1 MLALSILKPM
11 LAMMAWSG
19 LIVAILLMTRMPV
32 VIKQWGN
39 LQFAKHSDE
48 LRLKMSGKFRYI
60 TDNYNHIFEQPTLF
74 YAVLIYIQLAGTT
87 NQTNISLAWAYVC
100 LRVVHSSIQLTSN
113 NVSWRAASF
122 ATSSLIL
129 MVIISMEV
137 LAASFGL
144 TS

>member
-1 MLALSILKPM
+1 MSILNPM

-19 LIVAILLMTRMPV
+19 LIVAILLMTRIPV
-32 VIKQWGN
+32 VIAQWGN

-48 LRLKMSGKFRYI
+48 LRPKMSEKFRYI

-74 YAVLIYIQLAGTT
+74 YAVLIYIQLADTA
-87 NQTNISLAWAYVC
+87 NKINISLAWAYVF

-129 MVIISMEV
+129 MAIISMEV
-137 LAASFGL
+137 LTKSFGL

>member
-1 MLALSILKPM
+1 MSILNPM
-11 LAMMAWSG
+11 LAMMAWSA
-19 LIVAILLMTRMPV
+19 LIVAILLMTRIPV

-48 LRLKMSGKFRYI
+48 LRPKMSEKFRYI

-74 YAVLIYIQLAGTT
+74 YAVLIYIQLADTA
-87 NQTNISLAWAYVC
+87 NKINISLAWAYVS

-129 MVIISMEV
+129 MAIISMEV
-137 LAASFGL
+137 LTKSFGL

>member
-1 MLALSILKPM
+1 MSDVSILNPM

-19 LIVAILLMTRMPV
+19 LIVAILLMTRIPV
-32 VIKQWGN
+32 VIAQWGN

-48 LRLKMSGKFRYI
+48 LRPKMSEKFRYI

-74 YAVLIYIQLAGTT
+74 YAVLIYIQLADTA
-87 NQTNISLAWAYVC
+87 NKTNISLAWAYVF

-122 ATSSLIL
+122 AASSLIL
-129 MVIISMEV
+129 MAIISIEV
-137 LAASFGL
+137 LTKSFGL

>member
-1 MLALSILKPM
+1 MSILDPM

-19 LIVAILLMTRMPV
+19 LIVAILLMTRIPV

-48 LRLKMSGKFRYI
+48 LRPKISEKFRYV

-74 YAVLIYIQLAGTT
+74 YAVLIYIHLADTAT
-87 NQTNISLAWAYVC
+87 QTNISLAWAYVS
-100 LRVVHSSIQLTSN
+100 LRVIHSVIQLTSN

-129 MVIISMEV
+129 IGMISMEV
-137 LAASFGL
+137 LAANLGL
-144 TS
+144 TG

>member
-1 MLALSILKPM
+1 MSILNPM

-19 LIVAILLMTRMPV
+19 LIVAILLMTRIPV

-48 LRLKMSGKFRYI
+48 LRPKMSEKFRYI

-74 YAVLIYIQLAGTT
+74 YAVLIYIQLAGTA
-87 NQTNISLAWAYVC
+87 NQTNISLAWAYVS

-122 ATSSLIL
+122 PTPSLIL
-129 MVIISMEV
+129 MAMIPMEV
-137 LAASFGL
+137 LAASAAD
-144 TS
+144 

>member
-1 MLALSILKPM
+1 MSILNPM

-19 LIVAILLMTRMPV
+19 LIVAILLMTRIPV
-32 VIKQWGN
+32 VVKQWGN

-48 LRLKMSGKFRYI
+48 LRPKMSEKFRYI

-87 NQTNISLAWAYVC
+87 NQTNISLAWAYVF
-100 LRVVHSSIQLTSN
+100 LRVVHSLIQLTSN

-122 ATSSLIL
+122 ATSSLSL

-137 LAASFGL
+137 LAASSGL
-144 TS
+144 SS

>member
-1 MLALSILKPM
+1 MSILNPM

-32 VIKQWGN
+32 VVTQWGN

-48 LRLKMSGKFRYI
+48 LRPKMSEKFRYI

-87 NQTNISLAWAYVC
+87 NQTNISLAWAYVF
-100 LRVVHSSIQLTSN
+100 LRVVHSLIQLTSS

-122 ATSSLIL
+122 ATSSLSL
-129 MVIISMEV
+129 MVIISIEV
-137 LAASFGL
+137 LAASSGL
-144 TS
+144 SS

>member
-1 MLALSILKPM
+1 MNILSAM

-19 LIVAILLMTRMPV
+19 LIVAILLITRIPV
-32 VIKQWGN
+32 VMNQWGN

-48 LRLKMSGKFRYI
+48 LRPKMSEKSRYI

-74 YAVLIYIQLAGTT
+74 YAVLIYIQLAGTP
-87 NQTNISLAWAYVC
+87 NQTNISLAWAYVF
-100 LRVVHSSIQLTSN
+100 LRVVHSLIQLTSN

-122 ATSSLIL
+122 ATSSLSL

-137 LAASFGL
+137 LAASSGL
-144 TS
+144 SS

>member
-1 MLALSILKPM
+1 MSILNPM

-19 LIVAILLMTRMPV
+19 LIVAILLITRIPV

-48 LRLKMSGKFRYI
+48 LRPKMSEKFRYV

-74 YAVLIYIQLAGTT
+74 YAVLIYIQLASAS
-87 NQTNISLAWAYVC
+87 NQMNISLAWAYVS

-129 MVIISMEV
+129 MTIISMEV
-137 LAASFGL
+137 LAASSGL

>member
-1 MLALSILKPM
+1 MSILNPM

-19 LIVAILLMTRMPV
+19 LIVAILLMTRIPV
-32 VIKQWGN
+32 VIAQWGN

-48 LRLKMSGKFRYI
+48 LRPKMSEKFRYI

-74 YAVLIYIQLAGTT
+74 YAVLIYIQLADTA
-87 NQTNISLAWAYVC
+87 NKTNISLAWAYVF

-122 ATSSLIL
+122 AASSLIL
-129 MVIISMEV
+129 MAIISIEV
-137 LAASFGL
+137 LTKSFGL

>member
-1 MLALSILKPM
+1 MSILDPM
-11 LAMMAWSG
+11 LAMMAWAG

-48 LRLKMSGKFRYI
+48 LRPKMSEKFRYI

-74 YAVLIYIQLAGTT
+74 YAVLIYIQLADTA
-87 NQTNISLAWAYVC
+87 NQTNISLAWAYVS
-100 LRVVHSSIQLTSN
+100 LRVVHSSIQVTSN

-122 ATSSLIL
+122 ATYSLIL
-129 MVIISMEV
+129 MAIISMEV
-137 LAASFGL
+137 LSRSFSL